1 MTELSVAGETL
12 LEGEKVSEEA
22 VGESEEQR
30 G

>member
-1 MTELSVAGETL
+1 MTGQSVAVETL

-22 VGESEEQR
+22 VGESEDQK